1 MSRGMTKRHQRWAC
15 ELRAQVLEAERLPR
29 PKRVRVLRCVARHC
43 LHLGLRELA
52 QEARQMARAG
62 GVA

>member
-1 MSRGMTKRHQRWAC
+1 MSRGMTKRQDRWHQR
-15 ELRAQVLEAERLPR
+15 LRAEVLEAHRMADR
-29 PKRVRVLRCVARHC
+29 RRVAVLRCAARQC

-62 GVA
+62 GAA